1 MNYFKVKRA
10 IQVFEELSLLNKL
23 PCGEREQII
32 VLNNMGNTRQ
42 ILKTLV
48 FLEAFKCWGAD
59 DVFFRNSVVFIFG

>member
-32 VLNNMGNTRQ
+32 VLNNMGNT
-42 ILKTLV
+42 KTN
-48 FLEAFKCWGAD
+48 LENSC
-59 DVFFRNSVVFIFG
+59 FFRSIQMLGSG